1 MLFFNSSSRTFLN
14 ILVWN
19 ECGNVF
25 HFKRPFKISI
35 LIFNKSNHI
44 KSRQIWHLLW
54 FFDRL
59 SLKQSCMRDVMRYRL
74 YKIKYVA
81 WRNYWDDHWAFFF
94 SLPPLSI
101 FKIVSRLKSD
111 LFAVDNVGIVSELSL
126 TTCQTFI
133 RISRRCLH
141 KNFLWRSNY
150 EWVISEPS
158 KGLSRY
164 VLAAEDG
171 ATPKVRM

>member
-1 MLFFNSSSRTFLN
+1 MFE
-14 ILVWN
+14 N
-19 ECGNVF
+19 EYGNVF

-35 LIFNKSNHI
+35 LTFNKSNHI

-74 YKIKYVA
+74 YKIKMLLEEITEMIS
-81 WRNYWDDHWAFFF
+81 WLCMSIHWAFFF

-141 KNFLWRSNY
+141 KNFLWRSNF
-150 EWVISEPS
+150 EWVIPEPS